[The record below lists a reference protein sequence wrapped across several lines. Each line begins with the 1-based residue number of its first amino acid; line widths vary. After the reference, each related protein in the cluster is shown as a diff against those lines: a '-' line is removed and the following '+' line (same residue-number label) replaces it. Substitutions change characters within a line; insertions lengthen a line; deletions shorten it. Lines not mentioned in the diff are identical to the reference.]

1 MDYGKEEGVFR
12 RCTFLASTKLLTSYE
27 CKICAWPEKDRICTF
42 LASTKLLTSYVCKI
56 CASHSKKVQ
65 PEKEAAS
72 TRLYRNTQTRF

>member
-1 MDYGKEEGVFR
+1 VDYGNEEGVVR
-12 RCTFLASTKLLTSYE
+12 R
-27 CKICAWPEKDRICTF
+27 CTF

-72 TRLYRNTQTRF
+72 TRLYSNTDTILLFYFYISPTLLQFIRTPTPYQ